1 MKTHL
6 PGATRVI
13 GLAGLFPLMALS
25 VADRA
30 WSQAADAAVRYQV
43 VVRQVEGHES
53 VPAHLSC
60 RENEVCDGTMSIS
73 TPGGQMRVFVIAM
86 IDGGNAW
93 LRFHAEER
101 DLSCGRPRDFVSFPL
116 GRPPVTVKGYAYLC
130 DAPPSHDAA
139 SDDLRAEPPV
149 LKDISPPLA
158 TLRID
163 LRSIESGH

>member
-73 TPGGQMRVFVIAM
+73 TSDGHMRVFVIAL
-86 IDGGNAW
+86 ID
-93 LRFHAEER
+93 R
-101 DLSCGRPRDFVSFPL
+101 GRPRDFVSFPL